1 MLFAKNIPREVEVLK
16 ISRIWI
22 LATAIGVGAL
32 IAGGAMA
39 QKEHAPKAVWKGM
52 VANLS
57 DIQGITAALTVFD
70 MERATMIAD
79 SLAERERFVS
89 TIERIPE
96 PVRKRYAELAD
107 IAEELAAATRAG
119 DEKAI
124 SMKIGAVLAA
134 CSSCHYKVRDAE
146 RLKKLE

>member
-1 MLFAKNIPREVEVLK
+1 MRKSIA
-16 ISRIWI
+16 
-22 LATAIGVGAL
+22 LAIFLAFCVTLGSSGAV
-32 IAGGAMA
+32 MA
-39 QKEHAPKAVWKGM
+39 QKKHAPKGVWKGM
-52 VANLS
+52 LANLS
-57 DIQGITAALTVFD
+57 DVQGITAALAVFD
-70 MERATMIAD
+70 MERATMFAD
-79 SLAERERFVS
+79 SLAKRERFVS

-119 DEKAI
+119 DEQEI